1 MFLMN
6 WKVPREE
13 NNGGKRG
20 CSFKSTSALIT
31 FPENLCQCTVIPS
44 DTLEEIARRFAG
56 ITGMATMR

>member
-20 CSFKSTSALIT
+20 CSFKPTSAFIT
-31 FPENLCQCTVIPS
+31 FPAKLMSMYSNPFRYT
-44 DTLEEIARRFAG
+44 
-56 ITGMATMR
+56 